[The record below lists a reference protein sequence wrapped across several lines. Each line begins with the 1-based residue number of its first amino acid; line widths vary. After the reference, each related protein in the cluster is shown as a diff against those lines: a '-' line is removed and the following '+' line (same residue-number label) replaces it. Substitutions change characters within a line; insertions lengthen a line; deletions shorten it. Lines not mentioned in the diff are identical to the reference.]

1 MIRLG
6 FAEAVEAV
14 AFERRQA
21 AMLRQLS
28 TLLADASL
36 AVHGHSSIEEVLQ
49 LVVEHAYELTH
60 AAWCLAWAASGP
72 GGPSPTVAHTGS
84 APPAL
89 PDLAREAYAA
99 VEAGT
104 ESTDIVYVET
114 RYAPAGVVAVPLTA
128 LDGQAIGVLAVEP
141 EAERPFTEL
150 DKALLVHIAQ
160 MTAAALERATP
171 YRRQRPR
178 GSQR

>member
-1 MIRLG
+1 M
-6 FAEAVEAV
+6 
-14 AFERRQA
+14 
-21 AMLRQLS
+21 
-28 TLLADASL
+28 
-36 AVHGHSSIEEVLQ
+36 
-49 LVVEHAYELTH
+49 
-60 AAWCLAWAASGP
+60 P
-72 GGPSPTVAHTGS
+72 GVG
-84 APPAL
+84 
-89 PDLAREAYAA
+89 

-141 EAERPFTEL
+141 EAERAFTEL

-171 YRRQRPR
+171 YRRQRP
-178 GSQR
+178 